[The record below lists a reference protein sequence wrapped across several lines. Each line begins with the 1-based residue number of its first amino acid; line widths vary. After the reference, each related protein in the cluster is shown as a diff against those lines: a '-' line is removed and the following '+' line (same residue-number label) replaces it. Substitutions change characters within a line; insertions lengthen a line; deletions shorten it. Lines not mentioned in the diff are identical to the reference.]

1 MILFGLGREKYL
13 RILSGLLGAVLVGAL
28 LLPRGPAAQGD
39 SIEEASALAQEEFER
54 YVRQA
59 ALLKKNIDRAH
70 YDRRAMMR
78 VLRNAGVLE
87 AGGPAIPS
95 PFGGPSVFRPFQ
107 VKVYKG
113 LWRWPLRAGIVSS
126 EFKRRWGRRHE
137 GIDIAADRGVPVLA
151 SAGGQ
156 VLYAGKG
163 LKGYGN
169 VVIVR
174 HDQRTTTLYAHNDRL
189 LVRSGER
196 VSAGQIIAMLG
207 SSGRSTGPHVHFEI
221 RRGGRPVNPREL
233 LVRSRF

>member
-1 MILFGLGREKYL
+1 MILFGRGRGKPPRVAL
-13 RILSGLLGAVLVGAL
+13 AFSCAALAGAL
-28 LLPRGPAAQGD
+28 LLPGGPAAQGD

-54 YVRQA
+54 YLRQS
-59 ALLKKNIDRAH
+59 ALLKKNLDRAQ
-70 YDRRAMMR
+70 YDHRAMMR

-87 AGGPAIPS
+87 SAGPAMPS

-107 VKVYKG
+107 VRVYKG

-151 SAGGQ
+151 SASGQ
-156 VLYAGKG
+156 VLYAGSA

-169 VVIVR
+169 IVILR

-196 VSAGQIIAMLG
+196 VSAGQMIATLG

-221 RRGGRPVNPREL
+221 RKGGRPVNPREL